1 MLFKLKVNTTKA
13 EHEIHYLRYLLSE
26 ICNSCDRQNVN
37 FKLCFQ
43 PQQELFD
50 LRGLVQASTQEK
62 THTHTHTNNLSNWS
76 MQRNFAVNC
85 VNTGEW

>member
-26 ICNSCDRQNVN
+26 ICNSCGRQNVN

-50 LRGLVQASTQEK
+50 LHGLVQASTQEK
-62 THTHTHTNNLSNWS
+62 THTHTQTIC
-76 MQRNFAVNC
+76 Q
-85 VNTGEW
+85 TGRCSAILQ